1 MLYACE
7 AAVALGAHSGVL
19 RGAGSELWL
28 RRGTSYRCGATMARI
43 WEGQYEEPRGAVLE
57 ENLEAG
63 AYIVTWRLAL
73 DVKYKVVSVDE
84 VKNIT

>member
-1 MLYACE
+1 
-7 AAVALGAHSGVL
+7 
-19 RGAGSELWL
+19 
-28 RRGTSYRCGATMARI
+28 MARI

-84 VKNIT
+84 VKNITWNRNHEYHMNFNT

>member
-1 MLYACE
+1 
-7 AAVALGAHSGVL
+7 
-19 RGAGSELWL
+19 
-28 RRGTSYRCGATMARI
+28 MARI